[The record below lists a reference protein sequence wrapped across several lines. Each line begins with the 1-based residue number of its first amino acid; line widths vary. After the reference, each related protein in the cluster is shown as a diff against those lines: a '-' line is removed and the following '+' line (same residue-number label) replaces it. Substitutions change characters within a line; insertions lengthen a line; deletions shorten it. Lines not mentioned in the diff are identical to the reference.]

1 MGSRSKALGFFAGLL
16 LILVVGVVAVVVGS
30 RMVARHVPGHAL
42 LAIDVAGPLP
52 ELPPSSPFAGLFA
65 TVPISQQEIREGLVA
80 AAGDPR
86 VAAVRLRIS
95 DMTASMAAIEEFRA
109 LIEKVNEAGKHTTAY
124 LDTAGEFAPGNLTY
138 FLASS
143 CQRVVVNPM
152 GDVNLVGLQLASPFI
167 RGTLDALEIQPDFPG
182 IGKYKTARNLF
193 LDKEFTPEQKEM
205 SQWLLDSL
213 SGQLVDGIARSRGLS
228 PAEVQGIVERAP
240 LIGAEAVKAKLVDQQ
255 ADWSSC
261 REDTLDLG
269 GERLEEVSLRRYLRA
284 AGPYS
289 SGTPVAV
296 VLAEGSIVRGES
308 GYSPVP
314 LFGGDMMGSE
324 TMARAWRQ
332 VRASGAKAV
341 IFRIDSPGGSAIASE
356 LIREEMV
363 KTAKEIPVVVS
374 MGGVAASGGYWIT
387 CGAQRLVAD
396 PASITASIGVFSGHF
411 ATEGFWRDKLGVTWS
426 SVKSAPNADIFGSL
440 QPWTPEQRVLVEK
453 FLDRIYGSFVQRVA
467 RARRMS
473 PEAVDAVG
481 RGRVFTG
488 QQALERGLVD
498 ELGGFETALAAARKL
513 AGLAPEAPVE
523 LRFYPEVKP
532 FWEKVLSGGDDT
544 RVDLATVLSS
554 LQPGAV
560 QPFGPVWLPPAVVR

>member
-1 MGSRSKALGFFAGLL
+1 MSSRSKALGFFAGLL
-16 LILVVGVVAVVVGS
+16 LILVVGVLAVVVGS

-42 LAIDVAGPLP
+42 VAIDVSGPLP
-52 ELPPSSPFAGLFA
+52 ELPPSSPLAGVFAA
-65 TVPISQQEIREGLVA
+65 TPVSQEEIREALVA
-80 AAGDPR
+80 AAADPR
-86 VAAVRLRIS
+86 VRAVRLRIG
-95 DMTASMAAIEEFRA
+95 DMATSMAAVQEFRE
-109 LIEKVNEAGKHTTAY
+109 LIAKVNAAGKHTTAY

-138 FLASS
+138 FLASA
-143 CQRVVVNPM
+143 CERVVINPM
-152 GDVNLVGLQLASPFI
+152 GDVNLVGLEMASPFI
-167 RGTLDALEIQPDFPG
+167 RGTLDKLEIEPDFPG

-213 SGQLVDGIARSRGLS
+213 SAQLADGIARSRGLS
-228 PAEVQGIVERAP
+228 AAEVQGIIERAP
-240 LIGAEAVKAKLVDQQ
+240 LIGAEAVQAKLVDER
-255 ADWSSC
+255 ADWSAC
-261 REDTLDLG
+261 RKETLELD

-284 AGPYS
+284 EQPYS
-289 SGTPVAV
+289 GGTPIAV
-296 VLAEGSIVRGES
+296 VYAEGSIVRGES

-387 CGAQRLVAD
+387 CGAQRVVAD

-411 ATEGFWRDKLGVTWS
+411 ATQAFWRDKLGVTWS

-440 QPWTPEQRVLVEK
+440 EAWTPEQKAIVEK
-453 FLDRIYGSFVQRVA
+453 FINRIYNSFVERVA
-467 RARRMS
+467 AARKMT

-498 ELGGFETALAAARKL
+498 ELGGFETALASARKL
-513 AGLAPEAPVE
+513 AGLEPGAPVE
-523 LRFYPEVKP
+523 LRFYPEQKP
-532 FWEKVLSGGDDT
+532 FWERVLSGGDDS
-544 RVDLATVLSS
+544 RAGLAAALAS
-554 LQPGAV
+554 LEPGAA
-560 QPFGPVWLPPAVVR
+560 QGFGPVWLPPAVIR